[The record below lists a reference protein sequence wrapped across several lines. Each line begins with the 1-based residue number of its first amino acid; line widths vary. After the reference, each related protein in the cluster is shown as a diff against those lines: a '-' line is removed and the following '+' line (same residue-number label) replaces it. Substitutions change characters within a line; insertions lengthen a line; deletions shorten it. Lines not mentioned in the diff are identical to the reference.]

1 MEFHEI
7 TRNSINNAIENPRL
21 IDMNLVHSQEAR
33 RIIDRVLGFKLS
45 SLMKSKLGSQS
56 AGRVQ
61 SVTLKMIVEHEKEIN
76 DFVSEEY
83 WTLNSKIKVAKK
95 TYSID
100 LVKIDDKVAKIPNK
114 ESAEIVLSYA
124 DEDVSLSDKKT
135 IEKSIPSKEAFR
147 TSTLQQEAFNKY
159 KFKTKEKTMLAQQLY

>member
-1 MEFHEI
+1 
-7 TRNSINNAIENPRL
+7 
-21 IDMNLVHSQEAR
+21 MNLVHSQEAR

-83 WTLNSKIKVAKK
+83 WTLNSKIKVAKGLF
-95 TYSID
+95 YRFSQ
-100 LVKIDDKVAKIPNK
+100 N
-114 ESAEIVLSYA
+114 
-124 DEDVSLSDKKT
+124 
-135 IEKSIPSKEAFR
+135 
-147 TSTLQQEAFNKY
+147 
-159 KFKTKEKTMLAQQLY
+159 